1 MREAE
6 LKSLVKCRE
15 TNEASLEAA
24 TNGAAIRTKFTA
36 DHEASQAMDPLQK
49 LVYSPEADMSLTGEP
64 DESSLVPVLEHR
76 SFVDDICF
84 AVETFDSWLATLG
97 RLLARFEECRISV
110 RFTKSLFIKS
120 KVDFLSHEVSR
131 VGIRAEPKKMQAIVV
146 LAFPTSKK
154 GMRSFLGALNYYG
167 RFIQDFAVYGAAL
180 YQLKDGDFDG
190 GDLSAAKA
198 SFAMLQK
205 KVAEAPILRHFDRS
219 REVHIML
226 FANEWALS
234 ATLLQEHESTR
245 HPVSFRGRVLKDA
258 EMNYHPAEKEVLAL
272 LLMLK
277 ACFTTLAGKR
287 IKVYTR
293 FSTLEWLTKSKTLF
307 GRAVQFAC
315 MLSPWHLVIEK
326 VPEKDVKFAQLLQS
340 TVTGFVDLEDSLAPV
355 APPSRDSAT
364 VRMDP
369 VLLYAR
375 ISIGYNGFVLS
386 FDGSAKTEMHGGCGS
401 CSWIMWRLP
410 EWTIVIAANAF
421 LESTT
426 VNIAEYTGMNQGV
439 KAAIDSNVDDLI
451 IAGDSRLAIQQFLGV
466 IACRKETLQTQL
478 NHHNELTAKLRSAR
492 YLHVVRDY
500 NAAADS
506 LATEVLESKSSRQV
520 RDLERLLEL
529 QELNRIHHVI
539 YEPSSNTVEV
549 PDTRDSLDVVHS
561 LRASF
566 GLQRKTFGKF
576 VDSD

>member
-1 MREAE
+1 
-6 LKSLVKCRE
+6 
-15 TNEASLEAA
+15 
-24 TNGAAIRTKFTA
+24 
-36 DHEASQAMDPLQK
+36 
-49 LVYSPEADMSLTGEP
+49 
-64 DESSLVPVLEHR
+64 
-76 SFVDDICF
+76 
-84 AVETFDSWLATLG
+84 
-97 RLLARFEECRISV
+97 
-110 RFTKSLFIKS
+110 
-120 KVDFLSHEVSR
+120 
-131 VGIRAEPKKMQAIVV
+131 
-146 LAFPTSKK
+146 
-154 GMRSFLGALNYYG
+154 
-167 RFIQDFAVYGAAL
+167 
-180 YQLKDGDFDG
+180 
-190 GDLSAAKA
+190 
-198 SFAMLQK
+198 
-205 KVAEAPILRHFDRS
+205 
-219 REVHIML
+219 
-226 FANEWALS
+226 
-234 ATLLQEHESTR
+234 
-245 HPVSFRGRVLKDA
+245 
-258 EMNYHPAEKEVLAL
+258 
-272 LLMLK
+272 MLK

-386 FDGSAKTEMHGGCGS
+386 FD
-401 CSWIMWRLP
+401 
-410 EWTIVIAANAF
+410 VIAANAF

-506 LATEVLESKSSRQV
+506 LATEALESKSSRQV

-529 QELNRIHHVI
+529 
-539 YEPSSNTVEV
+539 
-549 PDTRDSLDVVHS
+549 
-561 LRASF
+561 
-566 GLQRKTFGKF
+566 
-576 VDSD
+576 